1 MKKFLTWTFVSL
13 VAVLTMGFISLE
25 LFMQSTAR
33 ERDAAITKVRAR
45 ATKNTPHPSPR
56 AAAAVPTAEVLPVY
70 ESSDDCGAQAAQWE
84 SLEKRLRLGPWGQN
98 KEMWKLHHRI
108 ENGASAIITNR
119 FDTNDFGEDFLAEL
133 EAYVERRKEG
143 IKAVKL
149 LLFEYSPD
157 CEFLQQFPTPEYH
170 FLEHLLLVE
179 LGSALHRG
187 DFDTAIEDLTATISL
202 AYMVQGYRFPHRI
215 EPDHAR
221 ILFDA
226 LNSGVV
232 REETWRR
239 FLRALRAFRDRD
251 FMIHYTHR
259 FPHVPFGATVQE
271 SSYWGRG
278 IRAVIQQV
286 QEPALN
292 REAARLAPLMVE
304 LEALGREPYHVAKPE
319 LDRLT
324 AEFDLT
330 PHERHSYSNESPV
343 RASIVNLVHTVFPRN
358 ASVQAQIDLFTIAIA
373 LQLTRVRLGSYP
385 GSLDV
390 VADALSAPIPLNP
403 LNGIPYQYEIS
414 DNGFRLGF
422 DLDKSV
428 MVPVLGRESTGLWV
442 ESVNGELRMANSR

>member
-13 VAVLTMGFISLE
+13 VAVLAMGLITLE
-25 LFMQSTAR
+25 LFTQSTAR

-45 ATKNTPHPSPR
+45 ATENFPHPSSR
-56 AAAAVPTAEVLPVY
+56 AAAADLAVEVLPLAD
-70 ESSDDCGAQAAQWE
+70 SSDGCDAQAARWE
-84 SLEKRLRLGPWGQN
+84 ALEKPLRLGTLDQN
-98 KEMWKLHHRI
+98 RELWDIHHKI
-108 ENGASAIITNR
+108 GDGASAIITNR
-119 FDTNDFGEDFLAEL
+119 FDTKDFGEDFLAEL
-133 EAYVERRKEG
+133 EAYVERRKEV

-170 FLEHLLLVE
+170 FLDHLLLVE

-239 FLRALRAFRDRD
+239 FLRAMRAYRDRD
-251 FMIHYTHR
+251 FMIHFIRR
-259 FPHVPFGATVQE
+259 FPHVPFGASVQE

-278 IRAVIQQV
+278 IRAAIQQV

-292 REAARLAPLMVE
+292 REAARLAPLLAD
-304 LEALGREPYHVAKPE
+304 LEVLGREPYYVAKPG
-319 LDRLT
+319 LDRLI
-324 AEFDLT
+324 AEYDLT
-330 PHERHSYSNESPV
+330 PHERHSYSNESAA
-343 RASIVNLVHTVFPRN
+343 RASIVNLIHVVFPRN
-358 ASVQAQIDLFTIAIA
+358 AAVQAQIDLFSIA
-373 LQLTRVRLGSYP
+373 LALHLTRIRLGSYP
-385 GSLDV
+385 ESLDV
-390 VADALSAPIPLNP
+390 AADALSAPIPINP
-403 LNGIPYQYEIS
+403 FNGSPYHYEIS
-414 DNGFRLGF
+414 GNGFRLGF
-422 DLDKSV
+422 ELDNPV
-428 MVPVLGRESTGLWV
+428 MLPALDRESTDLWV
-442 ESVNGELRMANSR
+442 ESVNGELRMATSK

>member
-1 MKKFLTWTFVSL
+1 MKKFLTWSFVSL
-13 VAVLTMGFISLE
+13 VAVLAMGFITLE
-25 LFMQSTAR
+25 LFTQSTAR

-45 ATKNTPHPSPR
+45 DAENIPDPSSR
-56 AAAAVPTAEVLPVY
+56 AAAAVPTVEVQSL
-70 ESSDDCGAQAAQWE
+70 SDYSDGCEAQVAQWE
-84 SLEKRLRLGPWGQN
+84 ALEKRLRLGPWGQN
-98 KEMWKLHHRI
+98 KELWELHHKI
-108 ENGASAIITNR
+108 GNGASAIITNR
-119 FDTNDFGEDFLAEL
+119 FDTKDFGGDFSAEL
-133 EAYVERRKEG
+133 EAYVERRREG
-143 IKAVKL
+143 IEAVKL
-149 LLFEYSPD
+149 FLFEYSES
-157 CEFLQQFPTPEYH
+157 CEFLQRLPTPEYH
-170 FLEHLLLVE
+170 IFEHLIVVE
-179 LGSALHRG
+179 LGSTLHRG

-202 AYMVQGYRFPHRI
+202 AYMAQGYRFPHRM
-215 EPDHAR
+215 EPEHAR
-221 ILFDA
+221 ILFNS

-232 REETWRR
+232 REDTWKR
-239 FLRALRAFRDRD
+239 FLRAMRAYRDRD

-271 SSYWGRG
+271 SSFLGRG
-278 IRAVIQQV
+278 IRAAIQQV